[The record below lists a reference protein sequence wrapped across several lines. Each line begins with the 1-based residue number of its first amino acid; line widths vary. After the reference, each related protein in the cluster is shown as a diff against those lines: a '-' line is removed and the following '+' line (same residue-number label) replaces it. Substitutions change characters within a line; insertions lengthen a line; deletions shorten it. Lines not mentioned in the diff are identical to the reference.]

1 MRLGYKH
8 EKDQIEANRYWN
20 NTILPLLK
28 NGSLEHAVEGTY
40 AYPNRI
46 GLYPGMTCQFFCT
59 FCGRNYNAKYQSQDI
74 DKSFEVFKQVIDQD
88 PKQGEFWQDRFRI
101 SGGLEPLTN
110 PHIGKI
116 ISYGNSQGFK
126 MQMYTNA

>member
-8 EKDQIEANRYWN
+8 EKDKIESNRYWN

-59 FCGRNYNAKYQSQDI
+59 FCGRNYNAKYNSTDI
-74 DKSFEVFKQVIDQD
+74 AKSFEVFKQVIDQD
-88 PKQGEFWQDRFRI
+88 PKEGEFWQDDSATVPTI
-101 SGGLEPLTN
+101 NIPAINLPASIPTIVLPDDVSGLFHVE
-110 PHIGKI
+110 
-116 ISYGNSQGFK
+116 
-126 MQMYTNA
+126 